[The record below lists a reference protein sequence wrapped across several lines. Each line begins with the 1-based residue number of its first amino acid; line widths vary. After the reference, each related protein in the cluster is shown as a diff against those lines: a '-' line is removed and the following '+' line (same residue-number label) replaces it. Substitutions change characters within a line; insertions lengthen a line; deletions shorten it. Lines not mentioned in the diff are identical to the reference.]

1 MYQIIDKRGSGKTS
15 RLMLLA
21 KENNGIFV
29 CSNPLAMEVKA
40 HAYGIIGLDFVSYAN
55 FATGNYDHEKPCFID
70 ELDLYVKHLY
80 SYSNLGGY
88 SLSLED

>member
-21 KENNGIFV
+21 KENNGILV
-29 CSNPLAMEVKA
+29 CSNPQAMEVKA

-55 FATGNYDHEKPCFID
+55 FAIGNYDHEKPCFID
-70 ELDLYVKHLY
+70 ELDLYVKHLC
-80 SYSNLGGY
+80 SYSNLSGY